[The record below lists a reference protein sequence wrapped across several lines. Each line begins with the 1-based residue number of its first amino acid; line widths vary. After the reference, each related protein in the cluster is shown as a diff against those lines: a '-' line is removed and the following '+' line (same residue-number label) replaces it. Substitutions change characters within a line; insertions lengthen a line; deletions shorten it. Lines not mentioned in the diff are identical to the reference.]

1 MKEGFALACTP
12 GVSMMAGRPSGQGVK
27 QLFTVRHNQK
37 QRMGAAHL
45 TSSFHPQTTGF
56 PAKIGR

>member
-12 GVSMMAGRPSGQGVK
+12 GVSMMAERPGGQGVK

-45 TSSFHPQTTGF
+45 TSFHPLTTGF